1 MQLRREIK
9 AEMCFLVIISL
20 TDWEDVQEKTLFIQ
34 LNFTPMFFV
43 LQLLNAVVVTQAFQI
58 VFQNLITQSI
68 GSFKSF
74 GSTIICNNQRNNNR
88 IEFFH
93 FLYCFF
99 IDFVD
104 LVTRC
109 HGYIFKS

>member
-1 MQLRREIK
+1 MIAFRN
-9 AEMCFLVIISL
+9 
-20 TDWEDVQEKTLFIQ
+20 WEDVEDVEHYDFGLFIQ

-74 GSTIICNNQRNNNR
+74 AVFHCECRAIYKLNFQNYCIGSTIICNNQRNNK
-88 IEFFH
+88 H
-93 FLYCFF
+93 
-99 IDFVD
+99 
-104 LVTRC
+104 
-109 HGYIFKS
+109 